1 MSNLYYAYKNKLWK
15 VIHNFQ
21 YTGKAEPF
29 TLDPGKY
36 LLICHGAKGG
46 IASYQSLT
54 QGGSSYGVLNLKK
67 RTQMYAVV
75 GGDGEPPSDNATP
88 GKGGF
93 NGPHYIW
100 IVFIIWRIWSSIIRS
115 YF

>member
-21 YTGKAEPF
+21 YTGKTEPF

-54 QGGSSYGVLNLKK
+54 Q
-67 RTQMYAVV
+67 
-75 GGDGEPPSDNATP
+75 
-88 GKGGF
+88 
-93 NGPHYIW
+93 
-100 IVFIIWRIWSSIIRS
+100 
-115 YF
+115 

>member
-46 IASYQSLT
+46 VAVFQSLT

-67 RTQMYAVV
+67 KTQMYAVV
-75 GGDGEPPSDNATP
+75 GGNGESPSDNSTP

-93 NGPHYIW
+93 NGGGNGGH
-100 IVFIIWRIWSSIIRS
+100 SCLCD
-115 YF
+115 